1 MGGAFGNINHMA
13 TEQQINELME
23 QLLNSSV
30 GRDASIRG
38 PGPLHLDYEDPRSKF
53 NYRTRPQTMIADNT
67 PYEQTRMF
75 KDISGRNR
83 KAAEHII
90 DKGGRPKRSML
101 TGTGKGALKGLGGAG
116 LIGLLLALMLGGD
129 E

>member
-1 MGGAFGNINHMA
+1 MA

-23 QLLNSSV
+23 QLLNSSA

-53 NYRTRPQTMIADNT
+53 NYRTRPQTMIGDST

-116 LIGLLLALMLGGD
+116 LIGLLLTLMLGGD